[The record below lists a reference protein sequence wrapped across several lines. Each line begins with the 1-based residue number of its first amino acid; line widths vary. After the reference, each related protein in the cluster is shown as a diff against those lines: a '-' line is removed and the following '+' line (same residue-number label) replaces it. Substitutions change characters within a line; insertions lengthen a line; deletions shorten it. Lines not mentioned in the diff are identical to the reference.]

1 MEFEEYI
8 RKSEVGYHSIQGDSG
23 RFTNRPVSD
32 CFLGVPP
39 DELYGRKAL
48 IELPEKVLGL
58 HFCLGSDCEDAIRAF
73 AASPVP
79 QQLER
84 FSIGDSSYVL
94 GKGRNY
100 SKVTEILAEI
110 EFPNL
115 KIFEYGAW
123 QLFSNAHSLLGSLG
137 DVTGLLN
144 RMPNLEG
151 LSLSG
156 CFELSR
162 PLAFPRLK
170 NFDVELADCVT
181 GINGGFISQVTLSHL
196 LCSDY
201 PALEDFFLDLDCDD
215 NPYGYQFPEQF
226 LQGTRLPMLR
236 QLEIT
241 GGFLA
246 GEKEQ
251 LLVSPLGKRAANRG
265 YFEDMSVS
273 SPWP

>member
-8 RKSEVGYHSIQGDSG
+8 RKSEMGRHSIQGDLG
-23 RFTNRPVSD
+23 KFTNRPVSD

-39 DELYGRKAL
+39 DDLYGRKAL
-48 IELPEKVLGL
+48 IELPEKVVGL
-58 HFCLGSDCEDAIRAF
+58 HLCLGSDCEEVIRAF
-73 AASPVP
+73 AASSIP

-84 FSIGDSSYVL
+84 FSIGDSSYAL
-94 GKGRNY
+94 GKGRDY
-100 SKVTEILAEI
+100 SKVSEILSGI
-110 EFPNL
+110 EFPKL
-115 KIFEYGAW
+115 KIFEYGVW
-123 QLFSNAHSLLGSLG
+123 QLFSNAHTLLGCLG

-156 CFELSR
+156 CFELVG
-162 PLAFPRLK
+162 PLNFPRLK

-181 GINGGFISQVTLSHL
+181 GINGGFISQATLSHL

-201 PALEDFFLDLDCDD
+201 PALEDFFLDLDCED
-215 NPYGYQFPEQF
+215 NQYGYQFPEQF
-226 LQGTRLPMLR
+226 LEGTRLPVLH

-246 GEKEQ
+246 GEKER
-251 LLVSPLGKRAANRG
+251 LILSPLCSRATNQG
-265 YFEDMSVS
+265 HFEDMSVS
-273 SPWP
+273 SS